1 MERYRSYDQVR
12 VEHTML
18 QENSKREIA
27 NSRKTWI
34 RIILSFYMMF
44 DTSLKEH
51 IHSQAGLLPDSI
63 WTITTAIPVC
73 PPCNQD
79 EQWRFESSSAIRWS
93 RCCWI
98 RLLSVARI
106 MRQAIENNWEK
117 HSHDLHRQP
126 RARIFA
132 PQFSWSKHWLSQFL
146 AIGGQ
151 IRENKEGQLALKMRH
166 QINSIFEYQNVRC

>member
-1 MERYRSYDQVR
+1 MCWIMERYRSYDQVR

-63 WTITTAIPVC
+63 
-73 PPCNQD
+73 
-79 EQWRFESSSAIRWS
+79 
-93 RCCWI
+93 
-98 RLLSVARI
+98 
-106 MRQAIENNWEK
+106 
-117 HSHDLHRQP
+117 
-126 RARIFA
+126 
-132 PQFSWSKHWLSQFL
+132 
-146 AIGGQ
+146 
-151 IRENKEGQLALKMRH
+151 
-166 QINSIFEYQNVRC
+166 